1 MKTIVNEYLS
11 EEERNEFKSKRIPN
25 PAFGLDYLSPII
37 WTIDK
42 DNHTFMFECYQ
53 DREPPHDLTFYME
66 WHETSN
72 SFKLHQKWLDSNT
85 RHWSL
90 VKSEINPSCNESKQA
105 VIAAF
110 KELLLVYGFKGIP
123 NDKSNE
129 INIVIDF

>member
-1 MKTIVNEYLS
+1 
-11 EEERNEFKSKRIPN
+11 
-25 PAFGLDYLSPII
+25 
-37 WTIDK
+37 
-42 DNHTFMFECYQ
+42 MFECYQ

-66 WHETSN
+66 WHGISN

-85 RHWSL
+85 RQWSL
-90 VKSEINPSCNESKQA
+90 VKSEINPSCNESKQD

-129 INIVIDF
+129 INIVFDF